1 MEKIFKRLPSITMD
15 KILKLI
21 GRNKLL
27 FIDDIL
33 KFSKDLEEIVSR
45 KSLLVNLN
53 F

>member
-1 MEKIFKRLPSITMD
+1 MK

-21 GRNKLL
+21 GRDKLL
-27 FIDDIL
+27 FTDDLL
-33 KFSKDLEEIVSR
+33 KLSKDLEEIVSR